1 MTHKVVI
8 VTGGSRGIGAA
19 TARLAAERGYSV
31 VVNYAGNQA
40 AADAVCAEITARGGT
55 AVPVQ
60 GDVSKPADIDAIFA
74 AADALGPL
82 VGLVNNA
89 GVIDLAMRVE
99 DMTLPR
105 LERIFAVNVY
115 GSILCAAQ
123 AVRRMSTA
131 RGGQGGAIVNITSGA
146 AKLGAPNTY
155 VDYAAA
161 KGAIDSFTV
170 GLAFEVA
177 TEGIRVN
184 SVRPGLIDTDIHAA
198 GGDPDRASRLASTV
212 PMQRT
217 GSALEVAEAIVW
229 LLSDAASYTT
239 GGVIPVTGGRAVSP

>member
-8 VTGGSRGIGAA
+8 ITGGSRGIGAA

-40 AADAVCAEITARGGT
+40 AADAVCAEITTTGGT

-89 GVIDLAMRVE
+89 GVVDLAIRVE

-105 LERIFAVNVY
+105 LERMFAVNVY

-131 RGGQGGAIVNITSGA
+131 RGGQGGSIVNITSGA

-184 SVRPGLIDTDIHAA
+184 AVRPGLIDTDIHAA
-198 GGDPDRASRLASTV
+198 GGDPDRASRLSSTV

-239 GGVIPVTGGRAVSP
+239 GGVIPVTGGRAISP